1 MKSNSSEGEQ
11 AFNHDN
17 TSLLCPCGQHAKG
30 QRLAYQTC
38 CQTYHQGALAL
49 TPETLMRS
57 RYSAF
62 VMRLHDYLIA
72 THHPDT
78 LNGLT
83 QSILNSDNQTL
94 WLGLSIQRSATTGD
108 NGLVEFHAWY
118 QEDNHLDAIH
128 EVSQF
133 IRQQGVWWYTSG
145 EQLNPQLPKRNDT
158 CICYSGRKFK
168 QCCLNL
174 AN

>member
-1 MKSNSSEGEQ
+1 MKSDPLTGEQ
-11 AFNHDN
+11 VFKHSN
-17 TSLLCPCGQHAKG
+17 TAQECPCGQRVKG
-30 QRLAYQTC
+30 ERLTYQAC
-38 CQTYHQGALAL
+38 CKIYHQGAFVP
-49 TPETLMRS
+49 TPEVLMRS

-83 QSILNSDNQTL
+83 KSILDSDNQTQ
-94 WLGLSIQRSATTGD
+94 WLGLSIQRSATTDD
-108 NGLVEFHAWY
+108 NGVVEFHAWY
-118 QEDNHLDAIH
+118 RENNRLDAIH

-133 IRQQGVWWYTSG
+133 IKQHGVWWYTSG
-145 EQLNPQLPKRNDT
+145 EQLNPQLPKRNDP